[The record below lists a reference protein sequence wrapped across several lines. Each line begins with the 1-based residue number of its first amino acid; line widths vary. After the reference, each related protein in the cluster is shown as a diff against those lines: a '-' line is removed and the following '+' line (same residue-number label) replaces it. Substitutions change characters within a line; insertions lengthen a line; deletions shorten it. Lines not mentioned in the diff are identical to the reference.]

1 MEIIELEEVAGYM
14 YVNAEHRVVASFG
27 YCPKAD
33 AHLWVLTPE
42 AEVLAL
48 EAQWKEADERKRL
61 EEELRHS
68 ELTYTTQ
75 YDSTRT

>member
-1 MEIIELEEVAGYM
+1 MEMVEIKEVAGYM
-14 YVNAEHRVVASFG
+14 YANAEHSIVARFG

-42 AEVLAL
+42 DEALAL
-48 EAQWKEADERKRL
+48 EAQWKAEDERKRL

-68 ELTYTTQ
+68 EAYT
-75 YDSTRT
+75 S